1 MSDRYVSLN
10 LSVFA
15 FAVTFSRGCF
25 RRTGLEYDFVLL
37 EGLTAGGY
45 IS

>member
-1 MSDRYVSLN
+1 MSYRYVSLN
-10 LSVFA
+10 LPVFT

-25 RRTGLEYDFVLL
+25 RRTGLEYVLL
-37 EGLTAGGY
+37 EGFIAGGY